1 MQPGG
6 QGPGPGGTLL
16 LHRPRHLGHIRRLG
30 ARADGVGE
38 HVHGR
43 EAALLQKRQG
53 GGELLL
59 RLLGEAADHVGGDG
73 GVVKV
78 PPQQVHGLPE
88 PGGVVPAV
96 HPMQGGVAA
105 GLQGQ
110 VEMGAQVGQ
119 SRRPAAEVLGDGPG
133 LQAAQPQP
141 QPGRGRRNG
150 LHQVDEAGAVAEILA
165 PGGDLDAGEHQLP
178 IALGLKLA
186 GLGYR
191 LVQGQ
196 GAHRTPGKG
205 DDAVGA
211 EVHASVLHL
220 QHGPGPGGQAPGR
233 QHLEAPPPQGVIHRH
248 PGGAVPDLL
257 LQQVQKGHPVPG
269 AADQVDAQGLCL
281 VGVSLDIAAA
291 HCHHPVGAHP
301 PGPADGLAGFLVA
314 DGGDG
319 TGVDDVSVGTVLK
332 VHQLVAPAAQL
343 LLHGL
348 GLVLVH
354 LAAQR
359 VNGSSHGDSPCTFRV
374 NSV

>member
-1 MQPGG
+1 MVRGSRLPSRSRQPGC
-6 QGPGPGGTLL
+6 
-16 LHRPRHLGHIRRLG
+16 
-30 ARADGVGE
+30 
-38 HVHGR
+38 
-43 EAALLQKRQG
+43 
-53 GGELLL
+53 
-59 RLLGEAADHVGGDG
+59 
-73 GVVKV
+73 
-78 PPQQVHGLPE
+78 
-88 PGGVVPAV
+88 
-96 HPMQGGVAA
+96 
-105 GLQGQ
+105 
-110 VEMGAQVGQ
+110 
-119 SRRPAAEVLGDGPG
+119 
-133 LQAAQPQP
+133 
-141 QPGRGRRNG
+141 GRRNG

-178 IALGLKLA
+178 IALRLKLA
-186 GLGYR
+186 GLGHG

-233 QHLEAPPPQGVIHRH
+233 QHLEAPPPQGSHPPP
-248 PGGAVPDLL
+248 PGGCGPATSCSSRSR
-257 LQQVQKGHPVPG
+257 KAIRSPVPPIRSMPR
-269 AADQVDAQGLCL
+269 VFCL
-281 VGVSLDIAAA
+281 VGVGLGIAAA
-291 HCHHPVGAHP
+291 GGHHGAGTAP
-301 PGPADGLAGFLVA
+301 PGPADHLAGFFVA

-319 TGVDDVSVGTVLK
+319 TGIDDVSVGAVLK